1 MDRMPVLFVG
11 HASPMNTLETNGYT
25 EAWRAFGRHLP
36 KPRALLVVP
45 ADWCHRRHGDAET
58 ADDPRL
64 VDQLARNPGDILKL
78 REHSDLG

>member
-45 ADWCHRRHGDAET
+45 ADWFHRRHGDAE
-58 ADDPRL
+58 PRTIHDWL
-64 VDQLARNPGDILKL
+64 INSPEIRAT
-78 REHSDLG
+78 S